1 MKVFEKIK
9 NFFSLLTIIFLG
21 MFGGQKNKGARR
33 FGIPFF
39 SILIKFKRLKFKS
52 LAFLFL
58 IPILCLGYGKNSFL
72 IQVLGNDTLVRIAY
86 GFILSLPFLF
96 FVFKKW
102 LLSAILLIIA
112 FSVRAGSLG
121 RIGTFDLLWEDI
133 LRYGTLGF
141 IIIYIVGRSKYEQ

>member
-9 NFFSLLTIIFLG
+9 NFFSLLTIMFLG
-21 MFGGQKNKGARR
+21 MFGGQKKKGARR

-39 SILIKFKRLKFKS
+39 SILIKFKELKFKS
-52 LAFLFL
+52 LAFLLL

-72 IQVLGNDTLVRIAY
+72 MQILRDDTLVRLVY

-96 FVFKKW
+96 FGIKKW
-102 LLSAILLIIA
+102 LLSAILLPIA

-121 RIGTFDLLWEDI
+121 SIGNFDILIEDI
-133 LRYGTLGF
+133 IRYGTLGF
-141 IIIYIVGRSKYEQ
+141 IIIYHIVRRD